1 MCLRDT
7 KGPVH
12 FFIYQSPWPVSQNRE
27 IFSKPACPSL
37 FLFIYFPELFQS
49 VVCFPHYSF
58 QTKSLVFL
66 YTFLLAIPLL
76 CPPLRSLL
84 LSHPCLCL
92 SSRLTCCSSSSPFP
106 PERRMRL
113 ISLPAHCLCE
123 KWELETL
130 RDTKKA
136 FDTNGIMGWGL
147 NIKKTEGETQ
157 NVKWTSE
164 QKDSTT

>member
-76 CPPLRSLL
+76 CPPCAPFFCPIHVSASHLVSPAALHLHPSLL
-84 LSHPCLCL
+84 SAEWGSFHSLLIVCVKNEN
-92 SSRLTCCSSSSPFP
+92 SRHWGTQRRLLT
-106 PERRMRL
+106 L
-113 ISLPAHCLCE
+113 
-123 KWELETL
+123 
-130 RDTKKA
+130 
-136 FDTNGIMGWGL
+136 MGLWGGDW
-147 NIKKTEGETQ
+147 I
-157 NVKWTSE
+157 
-164 QKDSTT
+164 